1 MDEFLENKRT
11 ETELYIH
18 IPFCMKK
25 CLYCDFPSG
34 AYGSEI
40 RRRYTK
46 ALMRELLYQAERMD
60 DCDITTIYIG
70 GGTPTWLEEKYME
83 KIIRTVYRYFHVRPD
98 AEFTMEC
105 NPATAAEKT
114 LTLYRSLGVNRLS
127 IGLQSSD
134 ENELKTLGRVHSYSE
149 FLNTFQYARNA
160 GFDNVNVDIMTGIPG
175 QTPVSLKKTLSD
187 VTGLRPE
194 HISCYSLI
202 VEEGTPFYDLY
213 EEDVKKREKGLPTE
227 ELPDED
233 QEYELGKIAQ
243 HYLTEHGYGQ
253 YEISNYAHMGK
264 ACRHNIGYWQR
275 VPYLGVGLG
284 AASLL
289 DNIRYT
295 NTKDIY
301 EYLSKV
307 EAGDFPIYESAE
319 AVSRRGQM
327 EEFMFLG
334 LRMNEGVSRRDFE
347 KTFGVSVDAMYGE
360 VMEKLVSEGLLVYS
374 EGRIRLTELG
384 ADLSNYALSF
394 FLFSD
399 DSKA

>member
-1 MDEFLENKRT
+1 MEETTENKRT

-60 DCDITTIYIG
+60 DCEIATIYIG

-83 KIIRTVYRYFHVRPD
+83 KIIRTVYKYFHVSPD
-98 AEFTMEC
+98 AEVTMEC

-114 LTLYRSLGVNRLS
+114 LSLYRSLGVNRLS

-134 ENELKTLGRVHSYSE
+134 ENELKTLGRVHSYGE

-160 GFDNVNVDIMTGIPG
+160 GFDNINVDIMTGIPG
-175 QTPVSLKKTLSD
+175 QTPATLRKTLSD
-187 VTGLRPE
+187 VTSLRPE

-213 EEDVKKREKGLPTE
+213 EDDVKRREKGEPTV
-227 ELPDED
+227 ELPNED
-233 QEYELGKIAQ
+233 QEYELGIIAQ
-243 HYLTEHGYGQ
+243 RYLAEHGYGQ
-253 YEISNYAHMGK
+253 YEISNYARMGK
-264 ACRHNIGYWQR
+264 ACRHNIGYWKR

-295 NTKDIY
+295 NSRDIY

-307 EAGDFPIYESAE
+307 EADDFPIYKDAE
-319 AVSRRGQM
+319 AISRKGQM

-334 LRMNEGVSRRDFE
+334 LRMNEGVSRDDFE
-347 KTFGVSVDAMYGE
+347 KTFGVSIDAMYGG
-360 VMEKLVSEGLLVYS
+360 VLSKLSADGLLLYS
-374 EGRIRLTELG
+374 EGRVCLTELG

-394 FLFSD
+394 FLFD
-399 DSKA
+399 EEI

>member
-1 MDEFLENKRT
+1 MEETTENKRT

-60 DCDITTIYIG
+60 DCEIATIYIG

-83 KIIRTVYRYFHVRPD
+83 KIIRTVYKYFHVSPD
-98 AEFTMEC
+98 AEVTMEC

-114 LTLYRSLGVNRLS
+114 LSLYRSLGVNRLS

-134 ENELKTLGRVHSYSE
+134 ENELKTLGRVHSYGE

-160 GFDNVNVDIMTGIPG
+160 GFDNINVDIMTGIPG
-175 QTPVSLKKTLSD
+175 QTPATLRKTLSD
-187 VTGLRPE
+187 VTSLRPE

-213 EEDVKKREKGLPTE
+213 EDDVKRREKGEPTV
-227 ELPDED
+227 ELPNED

-243 HYLTEHGYGQ
+243 RYLAEHGYGQ
-253 YEISNYAHMGK
+253 YEISNYARMGK
-264 ACRHNIGYWQR
+264 ACRHNIGYWKR

-295 NTKDIY
+295 NSRDIY

-307 EAGDFPIYESAE
+307 EADDFPIYKDAE
-319 AVSRRGQM
+319 AISRKGQM

-334 LRMNEGVSRRDFE
+334 LRMNEGVSRDDFE
-347 KTFGVSVDAMYGE
+347 KTFGVSIDAMYGG
-360 VMEKLVSEGLLVYS
+360 VLSKLSADGLLLYS
-374 EGRIRLTELG
+374 EGRVCLTELG

-394 FLFSD
+394 FLFD
-399 DSKA
+399 EEI